1 MTRLGSS
8 LSLFGVV
15 RFGSALSVF
24 DFVPVGSSLSLRS
37 FARIGS
43 SLSLVPHICMGSAL
57 AVFDRVNFGSSFSL
71 RSICRIG
78 SGLSIGGNVRLGS
91 SVSVFDFSNVGS
103 SFSYRSFGRL
113 GAAVSIFSGLRIG
126 SSFSVM
132 DMATVGSSFSLRS
145 FARFGASI
153 SIFGHCVIG
162 DDSQGIVFTTPG
174 KAIYATQTNNA
185 QVRRISFPD
194 PNAGSGGGPA
204 GILHGTWQS
213 DSTITTSDRRLK
225 NAITPLHKTL
235 IQRMSQVNDAS
246 HAPGKLGSSSGDTR
260 ATKPKNRQDAVDW
273 ILRELRPVSFS
284 FKQGIE
290 SKSIQGT
297 QRYGFVAQE
306 VQKTVPNLV
315 QDTGSTKSMLYQ
327 DLIAMITMAA
337 QDHQERLE
345 QHNGEVGKLRGL
357 LKRLSE
363 KLGHLQKRV
372 VRVIGPFEPKTGLR
386 GTPTPA
392 QHRSKEEHEQRLN
405 KWQ

>member
-1 MTRLGSS
+1 MGAAISIQGGLRMGSS
-8 LSLFGVV
+8 F
-15 RFGSALSVF
+15 SVMSF
-24 DFVPVGSSLSLRS
+24 ATIGSSLSLRS
-37 FARIGS
+37 FAR
-43 SLSLVPHICMGSAL
+43 
-57 AVFDRVNFGSSFSL
+57 FGSSI
-71 RSICRIG
+71 SICG
-78 SGLSIGGNVRLGS
+78 SV
-91 SVSVFDFSNVGS
+91 
-103 SFSYRSFGRL
+103 
-113 GAAVSIFSGLRIG
+113 
-126 SSFSVM
+126 
-132 DMATVGSSFSLRS
+132 
-145 FARFGASI
+145 
-153 SIFGHCVIG
+153 HIG
-162 DDSQGIVFTTPG
+162 DASQGVVFQVAG
-174 KAIYATQTNNA
+174 KGVYAA
-185 QVRRISFPD
+185 QSDGSKTRRISFPD
-194 PNAGSGGGPA
+194 PNANAGVG

-235 IQRMSQVNDAS
+235 IQRMSEVKDAS
-246 HAPGKLGSSSGDTR
+246 PEPGKLDSSSGDAR

-386 GTPTPA
+386 ASQTTA
-392 QHRSKEEHEQRLN
+392 QPRSK
-405 KWQ
+405 